1 MELLDLDGVIEKGVF
16 EIPSYQRGYA
26 WQMRQL
32 KDFWNDLEHVSKLG
46 NQFHYMHSLTL
57 RELENEFENS
67 AFEIIDGQQRLA
79 TSLILLG
86 LLAKTTQNKDP
97 KYSLINLE
105 PILSYKYYGLSEA
118 FRAITEEEKDLEAFK
133 TSFYAKNLIEA
144 YAFFKE
150 KISDT
155 PIETLEKM
163 FDALIKK
170 MLFSVVGLN
179 DSRIDPFSSF
189 ETINNR
195 GKDLS
200 TLELLKNRLHF
211 VAHKICEG
219 KKLEKLQQE
228 INDTYTLIYHDLRQF
243 EDDHLEGFLK
253 HFVAYYY
260 GEKGDFKKRL
270 LEMEFN
276 AHKRYTDN
284 TNFND
289 EYEKID
295 ELLLYLSYSSK
306 VWYFLHTLDDEE
318 LRIEITPKMRG
329 LLDKMRRLNAL
340 NDNAFLPLLL
350 SLLTIQRAGKSAN
363 EQPYTTKELEGL
375 LEHLERFGFLIYV
388 VAGKNT
394 AKNEWIEL
402 AFKAIQAYRF
412 WGDKITIENLPT
424 LEENFFNRQGNS
436 ALELLEESIH
446 SLKNT
451 EKWYKWGKALN
462 YLLYEYELHHN
473 PETTLNFDGSIE
485 SIEHILPQN
494 PDQGY
499 SAKEKN
505 WAKNPNIVHALG
517 NLLLMAKNANS
528 SLSNKPFDEKRKEYL
543 KGSYSEKEV
552 AKNASFGVEQIK
564 ERSEK
569 LLDFLI
575 ARYRI
580 AELVDESTIK
590 AFKNALLKTLDDASL
605 KNKGSIFSASNH
617 NKEEQAMLKR

>member
-1 MELLDLDGVIEKGVF
+1 MELLSLDGVIEKGVF

-32 KDFWNDLEHVSKLG
+32 KDFWNGLEHVSKLG
-46 NQFHYMHSLTL
+46 NKFHYMHSLTL
-57 RELENEFENS
+57 RGLENELEYS

-118 FRAITEEEKDLEAFK
+118 FRAIIEEEKDLKAFK
-133 TSFYAKNLIEA
+133 TSFYAKNLIDA
-144 YAFFKE
+144 CAFFKE

-155 PIETLEKM
+155 PMETLEKM
-163 FDALIKK
+163 LDVLTKK
-170 MLFSVVGLN
+170 MLFSVVELN
-179 DSRIDPFSSF
+179 DNRIDPFSSF

-200 TLELLKNRLHF
+200 TLELFKNRLHF
-211 VAHKICEG
+211 VAHKICNG
-219 KKLEKLQQE
+219 QKLETLQKE
-228 INDTYTLIYHDLRQF
+228 INDTYTIIYDDLRSF
-243 EDDHLEGFLK
+243 EDDDLERFLK
-253 HFVAYYY
+253 HFVEYYY
-260 GEKGDFKKRL
+260 GENSNKFKERL
-270 LEMEFN
+270 LKMEFN
-276 AHKRYTDN
+276 AHKKYDDAN
-284 TNFND
+284 LDD
-289 EYEKID
+289 EYDKID
-295 ELLLYLSYSSK
+295 ELLFYLSYSSK
-306 VWYFLHTLDDEE
+306 VWNFLHTLDEKAITLIFNDNKKLE
-318 LRIEITPKMRG
+318 IEITPKTHT
-329 LLDKMRRLNAL
+329 LLEKMRRLNAL
-340 NDNAFLPLLL
+340 SDNAFLPLLL
-350 SLLTIQRAGKSAN
+350 SLLTIQLVGRSGD
-363 EQPYTTKELEGL
+363 ERHYTTKELEDL
-375 LEHLERFGFLIYV
+375 LEYLERFGFLIYG

-402 AFKAIQAYRF
+402 AFQAFRACRF
-412 WGDKITIENLPT
+412 WGDKITIEDLPK
-424 LEENFFNRQGNS
+424 LEKHFFKGEHS
-436 ALELLEESIH
+436 GLKLLENNINFNNA
-446 SLKNT
+446 K
-451 EKWYKWGKALN
+451 KWYEWKKALN
-462 YLLYEYELHHN
+462 YLLYEYELYHN

-505 WAKNPNIVHALG
+505 WAKNPYVVHALG
-517 NLLLMAKNANS
+517 NLLLISKNANS

-552 AKNASFGVEQIK
+552 AKNASFGIIEIQ

-575 ARYRI
+575 VRYRI
-580 AELVDESTIK
+580 AELVGENAIK
-590 AFKNALLKTLDDASL
+590 AFKNALLKEI
-605 KNKGSIFSASNH
+605 K
-617 NKEEQAMLKR
+617 

>member
-1 MELLDLDGVIEKGVF
+1 MELLNLDGVIEKGVF

-26 WQMRQL
+26 WHKEQL

-46 NQFHYMHSLTL
+46 DKFHYMHSLTL
-57 RELENEFENS
+57 RGLENELEDS

-105 PILSYKYYGLSEA
+105 PILSYKYYGLNEA
-118 FRAITEEEKDLEAFK
+118 FRAIMEEEKDLEAFK

-144 YAFFKE
+144 YEFFQE

-155 PIETLEKM
+155 PMETLEKM
-163 FDALIKK
+163 FDALTKK
-170 MLFSVVGLN
+170 MLFSAVELN
-179 DSRIDPFSSF
+179 DNRIDPFSSF

-211 VAHKICEG
+211 VAHKICDEED
-219 KKLEKLQQE
+219 LENLQQE
-228 INDTYTLIYHDLRQF
+228 INDTYTRIYHDLRQF
-243 EDDHLEGFLK
+243 EDAHLESFLK

-260 GEKGDFKKRL
+260 GENSKFKERL
-270 LEMEFN
+270 LNTAFDT
-276 AHKRYTDN
+276 HKKYDDLY
-284 TNFND
+284 D
-289 EYEKID
+289 EYEKIND
-295 ELLLYLSYSSK
+295 LLLYLSYSSK

-340 NDNAFLPLLL
+340 SYNAFLPLLL
-350 SLLTIQRAGKSAN
+350 SLFTIQLAVRSGD
-363 EQPYTTKELEGL
+363 ERYYTTKELEGL
-375 LEHLERFGFLIYV
+375 LEYLERFGFLVYG
-388 VAGKNT
+388 VAGKDT
-394 AKNEWIEL
+394 AKKEWIRL
-402 AFKAIQAYRF
+402 AFKAIQACRF
-412 WGDKITIENLPT
+412 WGDKITIEDLPP
-424 LEENFFNRQGNS
+424 LEKHFFKGEHS
-436 ALELLEESIH
+436 GLKLLENNINFNNA
-446 SLKNT
+446 K
-451 EKWYKWGKALN
+451 KWYEWNKALN
-462 YLLYEYELHHN
+462 YLLYEYDLYHN
-473 PETTLNFDGSIE
+473 PETTLNFDSSLE
-485 SIEHILPQN
+485 SIEHILPQK

-499 SAKEKN
+499 SAKEKS
-505 WAKNPNIVHALG
+505 WAKNPHIVHALG
-517 NLLLMAKNANS
+517 NLLLISKNANS
-528 SLSNKPFDEKRKEYL
+528 SLSNKPFDEKRKAYL

-552 AKNASFGVEQIK
+552 AKNASFGIIEIQ

-580 AELVDESTIK
+580 AELVGENEIK
-590 AFKNALLKTLDDASL
+590 DFKNAFLKD
-605 KNKGSIFSASNH
+605 I
-617 NKEEQAMLKR
+617 E

>member
-1 MELLDLDGVIEKGVF
+1 MELLNLDGVVEKGVF

-26 WQMRQL
+26 WQDRQL

-46 NQFHYMHSLTL
+46 DKFHYMHSLTL
-57 RELENEFENS
+57 RESENEFES
-67 AFEIIDGQQRLA
+67 STFEIIDGQQRLA

-86 LLAKTTQNKDP
+86 LLAKITQNKDP

-118 FRAITEEEKDLEAFK
+118 FRAITEEEKDLERFQ
-133 TSFYAKNLIEA
+133 TSFYAKNLIDA

-155 PIETLEKM
+155 PMETLEKM
-163 FDALIKK
+163 FDALTKK

-179 DSRIDPFSSF
+179 DNRIDPFSSF

-200 TLELLKNRLHF
+200 TLELFKNRLHF
-211 VAHKICEG
+211 VAHKICNG
-219 KKLEKLQQE
+219 QKLETLQKE
-228 INDTYTLIYHDLRQF
+228 INDTYTIIYYDLRSF
-243 EDDHLEGFLK
+243 EDDNLERFLK
-253 HFVAYYY
+253 HFVEYYY

-276 AHKRYTDN
+276 AHKRYTHN
-284 TNFND
+284 TPFSD
-289 EYEKID
+289 EYDKID
-295 ELLLYLSYSSK
+295 ELLFYLSYSSK
-306 VWYFLHTLDDEE
+306 VWNFLHTLDEKSIVLIFDDNRKLE
-318 LRIEITPKMRG
+318 IEITPKMRG

-340 NDNAFLPLLL
+340 SDNAFLPLLL
-350 SLLTIQRAGKSAN
+350 SLFTIQLVGKHAN
-363 EQPYTTKELEGL
+363 KQPYTTKELEGL
-375 LEHLERFGFLIYV
+375 LEYLERFGFLIYE

-402 AFKAIQAYRF
+402 AFMAFKAYRE
-412 WGDKITIENLPT
+412 GEGNITIEDLPP
-424 LEENFFNRQGNS
+424 LEKHFFNKQNNS
-436 ALELLEESIH
+436 ALELLEEYIH
-446 SLKNT
+446 SKKNT
-451 EKWYKWGKALN
+451 EKWYQWGKALN
-462 YLLYEYELHHN
+462 YLLYEYELCHN

-485 SIEHILPQN
+485 SIEHILPQK

-499 SAKEKN
+499 SAKEKS
-505 WAKNPNIVHALG
+505 WAKNPHVVHALG
-517 NLLLMAKNANS
+517 NLLLIAKNANS
-528 SLSNKPFDEKRKEYL
+528 SLSNKPFDEKRKAYL

-552 AKNASFGVEQIK
+552 AKNASFGVVEIQ

-580 AELVDESTIK
+580 AELVGESAIK
-590 AFKNALLKTLDDASL
+590 AFKNALLKEI
-605 KNKGSIFSASNH
+605 K
-617 NKEEQAMLKR
+617 

>member
-1 MELLDLDGVIEKGVF
+1 MELLNLDGVIEKGVF

-26 WQMRQL
+26 WHKEQL

-46 NQFHYMHSLTL
+46 DKFHYMHSLTL
-57 RELENEFENS
+57 RGLENELEDS
-67 AFEIIDGQQRLA
+67 SFEIIDGQQRLA

-86 LLAKTTQNKDP
+86 LLAKITKHKDP
-97 KYSLINLE
+97 KYSSMNLE
-105 PILSYKYYGLSEA
+105 PVLSYKYYGLSEA
-118 FRAITEEEKDLEAFK
+118 FRAIMEEEKDLERFQ
-133 TSFYAKNLIEA
+133 TSFYAKNLIDA
-144 YAFFKE
+144 HAFFKE

-155 PIETLEKM
+155 PMETLEKM

-170 MLFSVVGLN
+170 MLFSVVELN
-179 DSRIDPFSSF
+179 DNRIDPFSSF

-200 TLELLKNRLHF
+200 TLELFKNRLHF
-211 VAHKICEG
+211 VAHKICDG

-228 INDTYTLIYHDLRQF
+228 INNTYTLIYHDLRQF
-243 EDDHLEGFLK
+243 EDAHLESFLK
-253 HFVAYYY
+253 HFVEYYY
-260 GEKGDFKKRL
+260 GEKSKFKERL

-276 AHKRYTDN
+276 AHQRYTDN

-295 ELLLYLSYSSK
+295 DLLFYLSYSSK
-306 VWYFLHTLDDEE
+306 VWNFLHTLDEKSIALIVDDNKKLEM
-318 LRIEITPKMRG
+318 EITPKMHN
-329 LLDKMRRLNAL
+329 LLEKMRRLNAL
-340 NDNAFLPLLL
+340 SNNAFLPLLL

-363 EQPYTTKELEGL
+363 EQPYTTKELESL
-375 LEHLERFGFLIYV
+375 LEYLERFGFLIYG

-402 AFKAIQAYRF
+402 AFEAFRAYRY
-412 WGDKITIENLPT
+412 GEENIAIEKLPT
-424 LEENFFNRQGNS
+424 LEKSFFNRQGNS
-436 ALELLEESIH
+436 GLELLEESIH
-446 SLKNT
+446 SKKNT
-451 EKWYKWGKALN
+451 ERWYQWGKALN

-485 SIEHILPQN
+485 SIEHILPQK

-499 SAKEKN
+499 NAKEKS
-505 WAKNPNIVHALG
+505 WAKNPHIVHALG
-517 NLLLMAKNANS
+517 NLLLIPKNANS
-528 SLSNKPFDEKRKEYL
+528 SLSNKPFDEKRKAYL

-552 AKNASFGVEQIK
+552 AKNASFGVAQIK

-575 ARYRI
+575 AHYRI
-580 AELVDESTIK
+580 AELVGESAIK
-590 AFKNALLKTLDDASL
+590 AFKNALLKE
-605 KNKGSIFSASNH
+605 I
-617 NKEEQAMLKR
+617 R

>member
-26 WQMRQL
+26 WQERQL

-57 RELENEFENS
+57 RESENEFES
-67 AFEIIDGQQRLA
+67 STFEIIDGQQRLA

-86 LLAKTTQNKDP
+86 LLAKITQNKDP

-118 FRAITEEEKDLEAFK
+118 FRAITEEEDLEKFK
-133 TSFYAKNLIEA
+133 TSFYAKNLIDA

-155 PIETLEKM
+155 PIEALERM

-179 DSRIDPFSSF
+179 DNRIDPFSSF

-200 TLELLKNRLHF
+200 TLELFKNRLHF

-243 EDDHLEGFLK
+243 EDAHLESFLK

-284 TNFND
+284 TNFD
-289 EYEKID
+289 EEYEKID
-295 ELLLYLSYSSK
+295 DLLFYLSYSSK
-306 VWYFLHTLDDEE
+306 VWNFLHTLDEKSIALIVDDNKKLEM
-318 LRIEITPKMRG
+318 EITPKMRN
-329 LLDKMRRLNAL
+329 LLEKMRRLNAL

-350 SLLTIQRAGKSAN
+350 SLLTIQLVGRSAN

-375 LEHLERFGFLIYV
+375 LEYLERFGFLIYG
-388 VAGKNT
+388 VAGRRNT

-402 AFKAIQAYRF
+402 AFEAFQAYKE
-412 WGDKITIENLPT
+412 GKGNITIENLPT
-424 LEENFFNRQGNS
+424 LEKSFFNRQGNS
-436 ALELLEESIH
+436 ALELLEENIYSK
-446 SLKNT
+446 KNT
-451 EKWYKWGKALN
+451 EKWYQWGKALN

-485 SIEHILPQN
+485 SIEHILPQK

-499 SAKEKN
+499 SAKEKS
-505 WAKNPNIVHALG
+505 WAKNPHIVHALG
-517 NLLLMAKNANS
+517 NLLLIPKNANS

-552 AKNASFGVEQIK
+552 AKNASFGVTQIK

-575 ARYRI
+575 ARYNI
-580 AELVDESTIK
+580 AELVGENAIK
-590 AFKNALLKTLDDASL
+590 AFKNALLKEI
-605 KNKGSIFSASNH
+605 K
-617 NKEEQAMLKR
+617 

>member
-1 MELLDLDGVIEKGVF
+1 MELLNLDGVVEKGVF

-26 WQMRQL
+26 WQIRQL

-46 NQFHYMHSLTL
+46 DKFHYMHSLTL
-57 RELENEFENS
+57 RELENEFEDS

-118 FRAITEEEKDLEAFK
+118 FRAIMGEEKDLEAFK

-144 YAFFKE
+144 YAFFQE

-155 PIETLEKM
+155 PMETLEKM

-170 MLFSVVGLN
+170 MLFSVVELN
-179 DSRIDPFSSF
+179 DNRIDPFSSF

-211 VAHKICEG
+211 VAHKICDEED
-219 KKLEKLQQE
+219 LENLQQE
-228 INDTYTLIYHDLRQF
+228 INDTYTRIYYDLRRF
-243 EDDHLEGFLK
+243 EDDHLESFLK

-260 GEKGDFKKRL
+260 GENSKFKERL
-270 LEMEFN
+270 LNTAFD
-276 AHKRYTDN
+276 AHKKYDDLY
-284 TNFND
+284 D
-289 EYEKID
+289 EYEKIND
-295 ELLLYLSYSSK
+295 LLLHLSYSSK

-340 NDNAFLPLLL
+340 SENAFLPLLL
-350 SLLTIQRAGKSAN
+350 SLLTIQLVGRSAN
-363 EQPYTTKELEGL
+363 EQVYTTQELEGL
-375 LEHLERFGFLIYV
+375 LEYLERFGFLIYG

-394 AKNEWIEL
+394 AKNEWIRL
-402 AFKAIQAYRF
+402 AFKAIQACRF
-412 WGDKITIENLPT
+412 WEDEITIEDLPV
-424 LEENFFNRQGNS
+424 LEKDFFKGEHS
-436 ALELLEESIH
+436 GLKLLENNINFNNA
-446 SLKNT
+446 K
-451 EKWYKWGKALN
+451 KWYEWGKVLN
-462 YLLYEYELHHN
+462 YLLYEYELYHN
-473 PETTLNFDGSIE
+473 PETTLNFDSSIE
-485 SIEHILPQN
+485 SIEHILPQK

-505 WAKNPNIVHALG
+505 WAKNPHIVHALG
-517 NLLLMAKNANS
+517 NLLLIAKNANS

-552 AKNASFGVEQIK
+552 AKNASFGVAQIK

-580 AELVDESTIK
+580 AELVGESAIK
-590 AFKNALLKTLDDASL
+590 AFKNALLKD
-605 KNKGSIFSASNH
+605 I
-617 NKEEQAMLKR
+617 E

>member
-1 MELLDLDGVIEKGVF
+1 MELLNLDGVIEKGVF

-26 WQMRQL
+26 WQIRQL

-46 NQFHYMHSLTL
+46 DKFHYMHSLTL
-57 RELENEFENS
+57 RESENEFESS

-86 LLAKTTQNKDP
+86 LLAKTTKHKDP
-97 KYSLINLE
+97 KYDSMNLE
-105 PILSYKYYGLSEA
+105 SVLSYKYYGLSEA
-118 FRAITEEEKDLEAFK
+118 FGAIMGEEKNLEKFK

-155 PIETLEKM
+155 PVETLEKM
-163 FDALIKK
+163 FDALTKK
-170 MLFSVVGLN
+170 MLFSVAELN
-179 DSRIDPFSSF
+179 DNRIDPFSSF

-200 TLELLKNRLHF
+200 TLELFKNRLHF
-211 VAHKICEG
+211 VAHKTCNG
-219 KKLEKLQQE
+219 QKLETLQQE
-228 INDTYTLIYHDLRQF
+228 INKTYTIVYYDLRSF
-243 EDDHLEGFLK
+243 EDDDLERFLK

-260 GEKGDFKKRL
+260 GENSNKFKERL

-276 AHKRYTDN
+276 AHRKYDDAN
-284 TNFND
+284 LDD

-295 ELLLYLSYSSK
+295 ELLFYLSYSSK
-306 VWYFLHTLDDEE
+306 VWNFLHTLDEKAITLKE
-318 LRIEITPKMRG
+318 FKIEITPKMRT

-340 NDNAFLPLLL
+340 SDNAFLPLLL
-350 SLLTIQRAGKSAN
+350 SLFTIQLVGKSTN
-363 EQPYTTKELEGL
+363 EQPYTTQELEGL
-375 LEHLERFGFLIYV
+375 LEYLERFGFLIYG

-394 AKNEWIEL
+394 AKNEWIESAFE
-402 AFKAIQAYRF
+402 AFKAYRY
-412 WGDKITIENLPT
+412 GEENIVIEDLPT
-424 LEENFFNRQGNS
+424 LEKSFFKEKHSG
-436 ALELLEESIH
+436 LELLEENIH
-446 SLKNT
+446 SKKNT
-451 EKWYKWGKALN
+451 EKWYEWGKALN

-473 PETTLNFDGSIE
+473 PETTLNFDSSIE

-517 NLLLMAKNANS
+517 NLLLISKNANS
-528 SLSNKPFDEKRKEYL
+528 SLSNKPFEEKRKQYL

-552 AKNASFGVEQIK
+552 AKNASFGVAQIK

-575 ARYRI
+575 AHYRI
-580 AELVDESTIK
+580 AELVGESVLK
-590 AFKNALLKTLDDASL
+590 AFKNALLKD
-605 KNKGSIFSASNH
+605 I
-617 NKEEQAMLKR
+617 E

>member
-1 MELLDLDGVIEKGVF
+1 MELLNLDGVIEKGVF

-26 WQMRQL
+26 WQEEQL

-46 NQFHYMHSLTL
+46 DKFHYMHSLTL
-57 RELENEFENS
+57 RELENEFEDS

-86 LLAKTTQNKDP
+86 LLAKITQNKDP
-97 KYSLINLE
+97 KYSFINLE
-105 PILSYKYYGLSEA
+105 PILSYKYYGLNEA
-118 FRAITEEEKDLEAFK
+118 FRAIMEEEKDLERFQ

-144 YAFFKE
+144 YEFFQE

-155 PIETLEKM
+155 PMETLEKM

-170 MLFSVVGLN
+170 MLFSVVELN
-179 DSRIDPFSSF
+179 DNRIDPFSSF

-211 VAHKICEG
+211 VAHKICDEED
-219 KKLEKLQQE
+219 LENLQQE
-228 INDTYTLIYHDLRQF
+228 INDTYTRIYHDLRRF
-243 EDDHLEGFLK
+243 EDAHLESFLK
-253 HFVAYYY
+253 YFVAYYY
-260 GEKGDFKKRL
+260 GEKGDFKGRL
-270 LEMEFN
+270 LNTEFD
-276 AHKRYTDN
+276 AHKKYDDLY
-284 TNFND
+284 D

-340 NDNAFLPLLL
+340 STNAFLPLLL
-350 SLLTIQRAGKSAN
+350 SLLTIQLAVRSGS
-363 EQPYTTKELEGL
+363 ERHYTTKELEGL
-375 LEHLERFGFLIYV
+375 LEYLERFGFLIYG

-402 AFKAIQAYRF
+402 AFEAFRAFRYGEENTAIE
-412 WGDKITIENLPT
+412 KLPT
-424 LEENFFNRQGNS
+424 LEKNFFNRHKNS
-436 ALELLEESIH
+436 ALELLEETIH
-446 SLKNT
+446 SKKNT
-451 EKWYKWGKALN
+451 EKWYQWGKALN
-462 YLLYEYELHHN
+462 YLLYEYELYHN
-473 PETTLNFDGSIE
+473 PETTLNFDSSIE

-499 SAKEKN
+499 SAKEKS
-505 WAKNPNIVHALG
+505 WAKNPHIVHALG
-517 NLLLMAKNANS
+517 NLLLIPKNANS
-528 SLSNKPFDEKRKEYL
+528 SLSNKLFDEKRKQYL

-552 AKNASFGVEQIK
+552 AKNASFGVAQIK

-575 ARYRI
+575 AHYRI
-580 AELVDESTIK
+580 AELVNESAIK
-590 AFKNALLKTLDDASL
+590 AFKNASL
-605 KNKGSIFSASNH
+605 KDIK
-617 NKEEQAMLKR
+617 

>member
-1 MELLDLDGVIEKGVF
+1 MELLTLDGVIEKGVF

-26 WQMRQL
+26 WQIRQL

-46 NQFHYMHSLTL
+46 DKFHYMHSLTL
-57 RELENEFENS
+57 RELENEFESN

-86 LLAKTTQNKDP
+86 LLAKITQNKDP

-105 PILSYKYYGLSEA
+105 PVLSYKYYGLSEA
-118 FRAITEEEKDLEAFK
+118 FRAIMEEEKDLERFQ
-133 TSFYAKNLIEA
+133 TSFYAKNLIDA
-144 YAFFKE
+144 HAFFKE

-155 PIETLEKM
+155 PMETLEKM

-170 MLFSVVGLN
+170 MLFSVVELN
-179 DSRIDPFSSF
+179 DNRIDPFSSF

-211 VAHKICEG
+211 VAHKICDEG
-219 KKLEKLQQE
+219 DLENIQNE
-228 INDTYTLIYHDLRQF
+228 INDTYTRIYHDLRF
-243 EDDHLEGFLK
+243 FKDDHLESFLK

-260 GEKGDFKKRL
+260 GENSKFKERL
-270 LEMEFN
+270 LDTAFD
-276 AHKRYTDN
+276 AHKKYDDLY
-284 TNFND
+284 D
-289 EYEKID
+289 EYEKIND
-295 ELLLYLSYSSK
+295 LLFYLSYSSK
-306 VWYFLHTLDDEE
+306 VWHFLHTLDEKSIALIFDDNRKLE
-318 LRIEITPKMRG
+318 IEITPKMHT

-340 NDNAFLPLLL
+340 SDNAFLPLLL
-350 SLLTIQRAGKSAN
+350 SLFTIQRAGKSAN
-363 EQPYTTKELEGL
+363 EQPYTTQELEGL
-375 LEHLERFGFLIYV
+375 LEYLERFGFLIYG
-388 VAGKNT
+388 VADRKNT

-402 AFKAIQAYRF
+402 AFKAFRAYRY
-412 WGDKITIENLPT
+412 GDENIAIENLPT
-424 LEENFFNRQGNS
+424 LEKSFFNRQGNS

-446 SLKNT
+446 SKKNT

-462 YLLYEYELHHN
+462 YLLYEYELYRN

-485 SIEHILPQN
+485 SIEHILPQK

-499 SAKEKN
+499 SAKEKD
-505 WAKNPNIVHALG
+505 WAKNPHVVHALG
-517 NLLLMAKNANS
+517 NLLLIPKNANS

-552 AKNASFGVEQIK
+552 AKNASFGVAQIK

-580 AELVDESTIK
+580 AELVGESAIK
-590 AFKNALLKTLDDASL
+590 AFKNALLKEI
-605 KNKGSIFSASNH
+605 K
-617 NKEEQAMLKR
+617 

>member
-1 MELLDLDGVIEKGVF
+1 
-16 EIPSYQRGYA
+16 
-26 WQMRQL
+26 
-32 KDFWNDLEHVSKLG
+32 
-46 NQFHYMHSLTL
+46 
-57 RELENEFENS
+57 
-67 AFEIIDGQQRLA
+67 
-79 TSLILLG
+79 
-86 LLAKTTQNKDP
+86 
-97 KYSLINLE
+97 
-105 PILSYKYYGLSEA
+105 
-118 FRAITEEEKDLEAFK
+118 
-133 TSFYAKNLIEA
+133 
-144 YAFFKE
+144 
-150 KISDT
+150 
-155 PIETLEKM
+155 M

-170 MLFSVVGLN
+170 MLFSVVELN
-179 DSRIDPFSSF
+179 DNRIDPFSSF

-200 TLELLKNRLHF
+200 TLELFKNRLHF
-211 VAHKICEG
+211 VAHKICDG
-219 KKLEKLQQE
+219 KKLEKLQNE
-228 INDTYTLIYHDLRQF
+228 INDTYTRIYYDLRHF
-243 EDDHLEGFLK
+243 KDDHLEGFLK

-284 TNFND
+284 TNFDD
-289 EYEKID
+289 EYERID
-295 ELLLYLSYSSK
+295 DLLFYLSYSSK
-306 VWYFLHTLDDEE
+306 VWHFLHMLDDEE

-329 LLDKMRRLNAL
+329 LLEKMRRLNAL
-340 NDNAFLPLLL
+340 SENAFLPLLL

-363 EQPYTTKELEGL
+363 EQPYTTKELERL
-375 LEHLERFGFLIYV
+375 LEYLERFGFLIYG

-394 AKNEWIEL
+394 TKNEWIEL
-402 AFKAIQAYRF
+402 AFEAFRAFRNGEENIV
-412 WGDKITIENLPT
+412 IEKLPT
-424 LEENFFNRQGNS
+424 LEKSFFNRQGNS

-451 EKWYKWGKALN
+451 EKWYQWGKALN

-473 PETTLNFDGSIE
+473 PETTLNFDSSLE

-499 SAKEKN
+499 STKEKN

-517 NLLLMAKNANS
+517 NLLLIPKNANS

-552 AKNASFGVEQIK
+552 AKNASFGVAQIK

-575 ARYRI
+575 AHYRI
-580 AELVDESTIK
+580 AELVGESAIK
-590 AFKNALLKTLDDASL
+590 AFKNASL
-605 KNKGSIFSASNH
+605 KDI
-617 NKEEQAMLKR
+617 R

>member
-1 MELLDLDGVIEKGVF
+1 MELLTLDGVIEKGVF

-26 WQMRQL
+26 WQKEQL
-32 KDFWNDLEHVSKLG
+32 EDFWNDLEHVSKLG
-46 NQFHYMHSLTL
+46 DKFHYMHSLTL
-57 RELENEFENS
+57 RELENEFESS

-86 LLAKTTQNKDP
+86 LLAKITQNKDP

-105 PILSYKYYGLSEA
+105 PILSYKYYGLNEA
-118 FRAITEEEKDLEAFK
+118 FRAIMEEEKDLERFK
-133 TSFYAKNLIEA
+133 TSFYAKNLIDA
-144 YAFFKE
+144 HAFFKE

-155 PIETLEKM
+155 PVGTLEKM

-179 DSRIDPFSSF
+179 DNRIDPFSSF

-211 VAHKICEG
+211 VAHKICDEED
-219 KKLEKLQQE
+219 LENLQNE
-228 INDTYTLIYHDLRQF
+228 INDTYTRIYYDLRYF
-243 EDDHLEGFLK
+243 KDDHLEGFLK
-253 HFVAYYY
+253 HFVEYYY

-276 AHKRYTDN
+276 AHNRYTYN
-284 TNFND
+284 TPFSD
-289 EYEKID
+289 EYDKID
-295 ELLLYLSYSSK
+295 ELLFYLSYSSK
-306 VWYFLHTLDDEE
+306 VWHFLHTLDEKSIALIFDDNRKLEM
-318 LRIEITPKMRG
+318 EITPKMCG

-340 NDNAFLPLLL
+340 SYNAFLPLLL
-350 SLLTIQRAGKSAN
+350 SLFTIQLAVRSGS
-363 EQPYTTKELEGL
+363 ERHYTTQELEGL
-375 LEHLERFGFLIYV
+375 LEYLERFGFLIYG

-402 AFKAIQAYRF
+402 AFQAFRAYRY
-412 WGDKITIENLPT
+412 GEENIVIEKLPT
-424 LEENFFNRQGNS
+424 LEKSFFNRQGNS
-436 ALELLEESIH
+436 GLELLEESIH
-446 SLKNT
+446 SKKNT
-451 EKWYKWGKALN
+451 EKWYQWGKALN

-473 PETTLNFDGSIE
+473 PETTLNFDSSIE
-485 SIEHILPQN
+485 SIEHILPQK

-499 SAKEKN
+499 SAKEKS
-505 WAKNPNIVHALG
+505 WAKNPHIVHALG
-517 NLLLMAKNANS
+517 NLLLIPKNANS
-528 SLSNKPFDEKRKEYL
+528 SLSNKPFEEKRKQYL

-552 AKNASFGVEQIK
+552 TKNASFGVAQIK

-575 ARYRI
+575 VHYRI
-580 AELVDESTIK
+580 AELVGESEIK
-590 AFKNALLKTLDDASL
+590 AFKNALLKD
-605 KNKGSIFSASNH
+605 I
-617 NKEEQAMLKR
+617 E

>member
-26 WQMRQL
+26 WHKEQL

-46 NQFHYMHSLTL
+46 DKFHYMHSLTL
-57 RELENEFENS
+57 RESENELENS

-118 FRAITEEEKDLEAFK
+118 FRAIMEEEKDLEAFK
-133 TSFYAKNLIEA
+133 TSFYAKNLIDA
-144 YAFFKE
+144 YEFFKE

-155 PIETLEKM
+155 PMETLEKM

-179 DSRIDPFSSF
+179 DNRIDPFSSF

-211 VAHKICEG
+211 VAHKICDEED
-219 KKLEKLQQE
+219 LENLQNE
-228 INDTYTLIYHDLRQF
+228 INDTYTRIYYDLRHF
-243 EDDHLEGFLK
+243 KDDHLEGFLK
-253 HFVAYYY
+253 YFVAYYY

-270 LEMEFN
+270 LEMEFD
-276 AHKRYTDN
+276 AHKKYHSSY
-284 TNFND
+284 D
-289 EYEKID
+289 EYEKIND
-295 ELLLYLSYSSK
+295 LLLYLSYSSK

-329 LLDKMRRLNAL
+329 LLEKMRRLNAL
-340 NDNAFLPLLL
+340 SDNAFLPLLL
-350 SLLTIQRAGKSAN
+350 SLLTIQRAGRSAN

-375 LEHLERFGFLIYV
+375 LEYLERFGFLIYG

-402 AFKAIQAYRF
+402 AFEAFRAFRYGEENIV
-412 WGDKITIENLPT
+412 IEDLPT
-424 LEENFFNRQGNS
+424 LEKSFFNKTKNS
-436 ALELLEESIH
+436 ALELLEETIH
-446 SLKNT
+446 SKKNT
-451 EKWYKWGKALN
+451 EKWYRWGKALN
-462 YLLYEYELHHN
+462 YLLYEYELCHN
-473 PETTLNFDGSIE
+473 PETTLNFDSRIE
-485 SIEHILPQN
+485 SIEHILPKK

-505 WAKNPNIVHALG
+505 WAKNPHIVHALG
-517 NLLLMAKNANS
+517 NLLLIPKNANS
-528 SLSNKPFDEKRKEYL
+528 SLSNKPFDEKRKEYI

-552 AKNASFGVEQIK
+552 AKNASFGVAQIK

-575 ARYRI
+575 VHYRI
-580 AELVDESTIK
+580 SELVGESAIK
-590 AFKNALLKTLDDASL
+590 AFKNALLKDI
-605 KNKGSIFSASNH
+605 K
-617 NKEEQAMLKR
+617 

>member
-1 MELLDLDGVIEKGVF
+1 MELLNLDGVIEKGVF

-26 WQMRQL
+26 WQDRQL

-46 NQFHYMHSLTL
+46 DKFHYMHSLTL

-105 PILSYKYYGLSEA
+105 PVLSYKYYGLSEA
-118 FRAITEEEKDLEAFK
+118 FRAITEEENDLEAFK

-150 KISDT
+150 KISGT

-179 DSRIDPFSSF
+179 DNRIDPFSSF

-284 TNFND
+284 TNFNE

-295 ELLLYLSYSSK
+295 ELLFYLSYSSK
-306 VWYFLHTLDDEE
+306 VWNFLHTLDEKSITLIVDDNKKLE
-318 LRIEITPKMRG
+318 IEITPKMRG
-329 LLDKMRRLNAL
+329 FLEKMRRLNAL
-340 NDNAFLPLLL
+340 SENAFLPLLL

-375 LEHLERFGFLIYV
+375 LEHLERFGFLVYG

-402 AFKAIQAYRF
+402 AFEAFRAYRY
-412 WGDKITIENLPT
+412 GEENIAIEKLPT
-424 LEENFFNRQGNS
+424 LEKSFFNRQGNS
-436 ALELLEESIH
+436 GLELLEESIH
-446 SLKNT
+446 SKKNT
-451 EKWYKWGKALN
+451 EKWYQWGKALN

-575 ARYRI
+575 AHYRI
-580 AELVDESTIK
+580 AELVGESAIK
-590 AFKNALLKTLDDASL
+590 AFKNASL
-605 KNKGSIFSASNH
+605 KDIK
-617 NKEEQAMLKR
+617 

>member
-1 MELLDLDGVIEKGVF
+1 MELLNLDGVIEKGVF

-26 WQMRQL
+26 WQERQL

-46 NQFHYMHSLTL
+46 DKFHYMHSLTL
-57 RELENEFENS
+57 RELENEFESS

-118 FRAITEEEKDLEAFK
+118 FRAIMEEEKDLERFQ
-133 TSFYAKNLIEA
+133 TSFYAKNLIDA
-144 YAFFKE
+144 YEFFKE

-155 PIETLEKM
+155 PVGTLEKM

-170 MLFSVVGLN
+170 MLFSVVELN
-179 DSRIDPFSSF
+179 DNRIDPFSSF

-211 VAHKICEG
+211 VAHKICNG
-219 KKLEKLQQE
+219 QKLETLQNE
-228 INDTYTLIYHDLRQF
+228 INDTYTIIYYDLRSF
-243 EDDHLEGFLK
+243 EDDNLEMFLK
-253 HFVAYYY
+253 HFVEYYY

-284 TNFND
+284 TPFSD
-289 EYEKID
+289 EYDKID
-295 ELLLYLSYSSK
+295 ELLFYLSYSSK
-306 VWYFLHTLDDEE
+306 VWYFLHKLDEKAITLKEFK
-318 LRIEITPKMRG
+318 IEITPKMRT
-329 LLDKMRRLNAL
+329 LLDKMQRLNAL
-340 NDNAFLPLLL
+340 SDNAFLPLLL
-350 SLLTIQRAGKSAN
+350 SLFTIQLVGKSAN
-363 EQPYTTKELEGL
+363 EQPYTTQELEGL
-375 LEHLERFGFLIYV
+375 LEYLERFGFLIYG
-388 VAGKNT
+388 VAGRDT
-394 AKNEWIEL
+394 AKNEWIES
-402 AFKAIQAYRF
+402 AFEAFQAYKE
-412 WGDKITIENLPT
+412 GKGNIAIEYLPT
-424 LEENFFNRQGNS
+424 LEKNFFNKHNNS
-436 ALELLEESIH
+436 GLEFLEESVH
-446 SLKNT
+446 SKKKPR
-451 EKWYKWGKALN
+451 KWYEWGKALN
-462 YLLYEYELHHN
+462 YLLYEYELCHN

-485 SIEHILPQN
+485 SIEHILPQK

-499 SAKEKN
+499 SAKEKS
-505 WAKNPNIVHALG
+505 WAKNPHIVHALG
-517 NLLLMAKNANS
+517 NLLLIPKNANS
-528 SLSNKPFDEKRKEYL
+528 SLSNKPFEEKRKEYL

-552 AKNASFGVEQIK
+552 AKNASFGVVQIK

-575 ARYRI
+575 VHYRI
-580 AELVDESTIK
+580 AELVGESAIK
-590 AFKNALLKTLDDASL
+590 AFKNALLKEI
-605 KNKGSIFSASNH
+605 K
-617 NKEEQAMLKR
+617 

>member
-1 MELLDLDGVIEKGVF
+1 MELLNLDGVIEKGVF

-26 WQMRQL
+26 WQIRQL

-46 NQFHYMHSLTL
+46 DKFHYMHSLTL
-57 RELENEFENS
+57 RELENEFESS

-118 FRAITEEEKDLEAFK
+118 FRAITEEEDLEKFK
-133 TSFYAKNLIEA
+133 TSFYAKNLIDA

-155 PIETLEKM
+155 PVGTLERM

-179 DSRIDPFSSF
+179 DNRIDPFSSF

-243 EDDHLEGFLK
+243 EDAHLESFLK

-284 TNFND
+284 TNFD
-289 EYEKID
+289 EEYEKIND
-295 ELLLYLSYSSK
+295 LLLHLSYSSK

-318 LRIEITPKMRG
+318 LRIEITPKMRN
-329 LLDKMRRLNAL
+329 LLEKMRCLNAL
-340 NDNAFLPLLL
+340 SDNAFLPLLL
-350 SLLTIQRAGKSAN
+350 SLLTIQLVGRSAN

-375 LEHLERFGFLIYV
+375 LEYLERFGFLVYG
-388 VAGKNT
+388 VASKNT
-394 AKNEWIEL
+394 AKNEWIES
-402 AFKAIQAYRF
+402 AFEAFRAFRYGEENIV
-412 WGDKITIENLPT
+412 IEDLPT
-424 LEENFFNRQGNS
+424 LEKNFFKGKYS
-436 ALELLEESIH
+436 GLELLEESIH
-446 SLKNT
+446 SKKNT
-451 EKWYKWGKALN
+451 EKWYQWGKALN

-473 PETTLNFDGSIE
+473 PETTLNFDSSIE
-485 SIEHILPQN
+485 SIEHILPQK

-499 SAKEKN
+499 SAKEKS

-517 NLLLMAKNANS
+517 NLLLIPKNANS
-528 SLSNKPFDEKRKEYL
+528 SLSNKPFEEKRKEYL

-552 AKNASFGVEQIK
+552 AKNASFGVVQIK

-575 ARYRI
+575 AHYRI
-580 AELVDESTIK
+580 AELVGENAIK
-590 AFKNALLKTLDDASL
+590 AFKNALLKEI
-605 KNKGSIFSASNH
+605 K
-617 NKEEQAMLKR
+617 

>member
-1 MELLDLDGVIEKGVF
+1 MELLDLDGVMEKGVF

-67 AFEIIDGQQRLA
+67 AFEVIDGQQRLA
-79 TSLILLG
+79 TSLILLD

-105 PILSYKYYGLSEA
+105 PILSYKYYGLNET
-118 FRAITEEEKDLEAFK
+118 FRAITEEENDLEAFK
-133 TSFYAKNLIEA
+133 TSFYAKNLIDA
-144 YAFFKE
+144 YAFFQE

-179 DSRIDPFSSF
+179 DNRIDPFSSF

-211 VAHKICEG
+211 VVHKICEG

-284 TNFND
+284 INFNE

-295 ELLLYLSYSSK
+295 DLLFYLSYSSK
-306 VWYFLHTLDDEE
+306 VWNFLHTLDEKSITLIVDDNKKLE
-318 LRIEITPKMRG
+318 IEITPKMRG
-329 LLDKMRRLNAL
+329 LLEKMRRLNAL

-363 EQPYTTKELEGL
+363 EQPYTTKELEDL
-375 LEHLERFGFLIYV
+375 LEYLERFGFLIYG

-412 WGDKITIENLPT
+412 WGDKITIEDLPT
-424 LEENFFNRQGNS
+424 LEKNFFNRQGNS
-436 ALELLEESIH
+436 ALELLEESIL
-446 SLKNT
+446 SKKNA

-473 PETTLNFDGSIE
+473 PEMTLNFDGSIE

-499 SAKEKN
+499 SAKEKS
-505 WAKNPNIVHALG
+505 WAKNPNIVHTLG
-517 NLLLMAKNANS
+517 NLLLIPKNANS

-575 ARYRI
+575 AHYRI
-580 AELVDESTIK
+580 AGLVDENAIK
-590 AFKNALLKTLDDASL
+590 AFKNALLKDI
-605 KNKGSIFSASNH
+605 K
-617 NKEEQAMLKR
+617 

>member
-1 MELLDLDGVIEKGVF
+1 MKLLDLDGVIEKGVF

-26 WQMRQL
+26 WQERQL

-46 NQFHYMHSLTL
+46 DKFHYMHSLTL
-57 RELENEFENS
+57 RELENEFESS

-86 LLAKTTQNKDP
+86 LLAKTTQNKDK

-118 FRAITEEEKDLEAFK
+118 FRAITEEEKDLERFQ
-133 TSFYAKNLIEA
+133 TSFYAKNLIDA
-144 YAFFKE
+144 HAFFKE

-155 PIETLEKM
+155 PVGTLEKM

-170 MLFSVVGLN
+170 MLFSVVELKDN
-179 DSRIDPFSSF
+179 RIDPFSSF

-200 TLELLKNRLHF
+200 TLELFKNRLHF
-211 VAHKICEG
+211 VAHKICDG
-219 KKLEKLQQE
+219 KKLEKLQNE
-228 INDTYTLIYHDLRQF
+228 INDTYTRIYYDLRHF
-243 EDDHLEGFLK
+243 KDDHLEGFLK

-295 ELLLYLSYSSK
+295 DLLFYLSYSSK
-306 VWYFLHTLDDEE
+306 VWHFLHTLDEKSIALIFDDNRKLEM
-318 LRIEITPKMRG
+318 EITPKMHN
-329 LLDKMRRLNAL
+329 LLDKMRHLNAL
-340 NDNAFLPLLL
+340 SDNAFLPLLL
-350 SLLTIQRAGKSAN
+350 SLLTIQLVGRSAN
-363 EQPYTTKELEGL
+363 EQPYTTQELEGL
-375 LEHLERFGFLIYV
+375 LEYLERFGFLVYG

-402 AFKAIQAYRF
+402 AFKAFKAYRD
-412 WGDKITIENLPT
+412 GDENIAIEDLPT
-424 LEENFFNRQGNS
+424 LEKSFFNKTNNS

-446 SLKNT
+446 SKKNT
-451 EKWYKWGKALN
+451 EKWYQWGKALN

-473 PETTLNFDGSIE
+473 PETTLDFDSSIE
-485 SIEHILPQN
+485 SIEHILPQK

-499 SAKEKN
+499 SAKEKS
-505 WAKNPNIVHALG
+505 WAKNPHIVHALG
-517 NLLLMAKNANS
+517 NLLLIAKNTNS
-528 SLSNKPFDEKRKEYL
+528 SLSNKPFEEKRKEYL

-552 AKNASFGVEQIK
+552 AKNASFGVAQIK

-580 AELVDESTIK
+580 AELVGESAIK
-590 AFKNALLKTLDDASL
+590 AFKNALLKD
-605 KNKGSIFSASNH
+605 I
-617 NKEEQAMLKR
+617 E

>member
-26 WQMRQL
+26 WQKGQL
-32 KDFWNDLEHVSKLG
+32 EDFWNDLEHVSKLG
-46 NQFHYMHSLTL
+46 DKFHYMHSLTL
-57 RELENEFENS
+57 RESENEFESS

-133 TSFYAKNLIEA
+133 TSFYAKNLIDA

-155 PIETLEKM
+155 PIGTLEKM

-179 DSRIDPFSSF
+179 DNRIDPFSSF

-200 TLELLKNRLHF
+200 TLELFKNRLHF
-211 VAHKICEG
+211 VVHKICDG
-219 KKLEKLQQE
+219 KKLEKLQNE
-228 INDTYTLIYHDLRQF
+228 INDTYTRIYYDLRQF
-243 EDDHLEGFLK
+243 EDAHLEGFLK
-253 HFVAYYY
+253 HFVSYYY

-276 AHKRYTDN
+276 AHQRYTDN

-295 ELLLYLSYSSK
+295 DLLFYLSYSSK
-306 VWYFLHTLDDEE
+306 VWHFLHTLDEKSIALIFDDNRKLEM
-318 LRIEITPKMRG
+318 EITPKMRG

-340 NDNAFLPLLL
+340 SDNAFLPLLL
-350 SLLTIQRAGKSAN
+350 SLLTIQLVGRSVNK
-363 EQPYTTKELEGL
+363 QPYTTKELEGL
-375 LEHLERFGFLIYV
+375 LEYLERFGFLIYG

-394 AKNEWIEL
+394 PKNEWIEL
-402 AFKAIQAYRF
+402 AFEAFRAFRYGEENIAIE
-412 WGDKITIENLPT
+412 KLPT
-424 LEENFFNRQGNS
+424 LEKSFFNRQGNS
-436 ALELLEESIH
+436 GLELLEESIH
-446 SLKNT
+446 SKKNT
-451 EKWYKWGKALN
+451 EKWYQWGKALN

-473 PETTLNFDGSIE
+473 PETTLNFDSSIE
-485 SIEHILPQN
+485 SIEHILPQK

-499 SAKEKN
+499 STKEKS
-505 WAKNPNIVHALG
+505 WAKNPHIVHALG
-517 NLLLMAKNANS
+517 NLLLIPKNANS
-528 SLSNKPFDEKRKEYL
+528 SLSNKPFNEKRKEYL

-552 AKNASFGVEQIK
+552 AKNASFGVAQIK

-575 ARYRI
+575 VRYNI
-580 AELVDESTIK
+580 AELVGESAIK
-590 AFKNALLKTLDDASL
+590 AFKNALLKD
-605 KNKGSIFSASNH
+605 I
-617 NKEEQAMLKR
+617 E

>member
-1 MELLDLDGVIEKGVF
+1 MELLNLDGVIEKGVF

-26 WQMRQL
+26 WQIRQL

-46 NQFHYMHSLTL
+46 NKFHYMHSLTL
-57 RELENEFENS
+57 RELENELEDS

-79 TSLILLG
+79 TSLILLD
-86 LLAKTTQNKDP
+86 LLAKITQNKDP

-118 FRAITEEEKDLEAFK
+118 FRAITEEEKDLERFQ
-133 TSFYAKNLIEA
+133 TSFYAKNLIDA

-155 PIETLEKM
+155 PIEALEKM

-170 MLFSVVGLN
+170 MLFSVVELN
-179 DSRIDPFSSF
+179 DNRIDPFSSF

-211 VAHKICEG
+211 VAHKICDG
-219 KKLEKLQQE
+219 KKLEKLQNE
-228 INDTYTLIYHDLRQF
+228 INDTYTRIYHDLRQF
-243 EDDHLEGFLK
+243 EDAHLESFLK

-284 TNFND
+284 TNFDD
-289 EYEKID
+289 EYERID
-295 ELLLYLSYSSK
+295 DLLFYLSYSSK
-306 VWYFLHTLDDEE
+306 VWNFLHTLDEKSIALIVDDNKKLEM
-318 LRIEITPKMRG
+318 EITPKMRN
-329 LLDKMRRLNAL
+329 LLEKMRRLNAL
-340 NDNAFLPLLL
+340 SDNAFLPLLL

-363 EQPYTTKELEGL
+363 EQVYTTKELEGL
-375 LEHLERFGFLIYV
+375 LEYLERFGFLIYG

-402 AFKAIQAYRF
+402 AFEAFRAFRYGEENIV
-412 WGDKITIENLPT
+412 IEKLPT
-424 LEENFFNRQGNS
+424 LEKSFFKGEHS
-436 ALELLEESIH
+436 GLELLEESIH
-446 SLKNT
+446 SKKNT
-451 EKWYKWGKALN
+451 EKWYQWGKALN
-462 YLLYEYELHHN
+462 YLLYEYELYHN
-473 PETTLNFDGSIE
+473 PETTLNFDSSIE
-485 SIEHILPQN
+485 SIEHILPQK

-499 SAKEKN
+499 SAKEKS
-505 WAKNPNIVHALG
+505 WAKNPHIVHALG
-517 NLLLMAKNANS
+517 NLLLIAKNANS
-528 SLSNKPFDEKRKEYL
+528 SLSNKPFEEKRKQYL

-552 AKNASFGVEQIK
+552 AKNASFGVVQIK

-580 AELVDESTIK
+580 AELVGESAIK
-590 AFKNALLKTLDDASL
+590 AFKNALLKD
-605 KNKGSIFSASNH
+605 I
-617 NKEEQAMLKR
+617 E

>member
-26 WQMRQL
+26 WQMRQS

-57 RELENEFENS
+57 RESENEFESS

-118 FRAITEEEKDLEAFK
+118 FRAITEEENDLEAFK

-144 YAFFKE
+144 YEFFQE
-150 KISDT
+150 KIRNLPNT
-155 PIETLEKM
+155 TLNKLL
-163 FDALIKK
+163 DALTKK

-179 DSRIDPFSSF
+179 DNRIDPFSSF
-189 ETINNR
+189 ETIKNR

-211 VAHKICEG
+211 VAHKICDG

-284 TNFND
+284 TNFNE

-295 ELLLYLSYSSK
+295 DLLFYLSYSSK
-306 VWYFLHTLDDEE
+306 VWHFLRTLDEKSITLIVDDNKKLE
-318 LRIEITPKMRG
+318 IEITPKMRG

-340 NDNAFLPLLL
+340 SDNAFLPLLL

-375 LEHLERFGFLIYV
+375 LEYLERFGFLIYG

-394 AKNEWIEL
+394 AKNEWVEL
-402 AFKAIQAYRF
+402 AFEAFRAFRYGEENIV
-412 WGDKITIENLPT
+412 IENLPT
-424 LEENFFNRQGNS
+424 LEKSFFNRQGNS

-473 PETTLNFDGSIE
+473 PKTTLNFDGSIE

-517 NLLLMAKNANS
+517 NLLLI
-528 SLSNKPFDEKRKEYL
+528 
-543 KGSYSEKEV
+543 

-575 ARYRI
+575 AHYRI
-580 AELVDESTIK
+580 AELVGESAIK
-590 AFKNALLKTLDDASL
+590 AFKNALLKDI
-605 KNKGSIFSASNH
+605 K
-617 NKEEQAMLKR
+617 

>member
-1 MELLDLDGVIEKGVF
+1 MELLTLDGVIEKGVF

-26 WQMRQL
+26 WQERQL

-57 RELENEFENS
+57 RELENELESS

-86 LLAKTTQNKDP
+86 LLAKITQNKDP

-118 FRAITEEEKDLEAFK
+118 FRAITEEEDLEKFK
-133 TSFYAKNLIEA
+133 TSFYAKNLIDA

-155 PIETLEKM
+155 PIEALEKM

-211 VAHKICEG
+211 VAHKICDEED
-219 KKLEKLQQE
+219 LENLKNE
-228 INDTYTLIYHDLRQF
+228 INDTYTRIYYDLRQF
-243 EDDHLEGFLK
+243 EDAHLESFLK

-260 GEKGDFKKRL
+260 GENSKFKERL
-270 LEMEFN
+270 LNTAFD
-276 AHKRYTDN
+276 AHKKYDDLY
-284 TNFND
+284 D
-289 EYEKID
+289 EYEKIND
-295 ELLLYLSYSSK
+295 LLLYLSYSSK
-306 VWYFLHTLDDEE
+306 VWYFLHTLDDKE

-340 NDNAFLPLLL
+340 SDNAFLPLLL
-350 SLLTIQRAGKSAN
+350 SLLTIQLAVRSGS
-363 EQPYTTKELEGL
+363 ERHYTTKELEGL
-375 LEHLERFGFLIYV
+375 LEYLERFGFLIYG

-394 AKNEWIEL
+394 AKNEWIGL
-402 AFKAIQAYRF
+402 AFKAIQACRF

-424 LEENFFNRQGNS
+424 LEKNFFKGEHS
-436 ALELLEESIH
+436 GLKLLENNINFNNA
-446 SLKNT
+446 K
-451 EKWYKWGKALN
+451 KWYEWKNALN
-462 YLLYEYELHHN
+462 YLLYEYELYHN
-473 PETTLNFDGSIE
+473 PETTLNFDSSLE
-485 SIEHILPQN
+485 SIEHILPQK

-499 SAKEKN
+499 SAKEKS
-505 WAKNPNIVHALG
+505 WAKNPHIVHALG
-517 NLLLMAKNANS
+517 NLLLIPKNANS
-528 SLSNKPFDEKRKEYL
+528 SLSNKPFEEKRKQYL
-543 KGSYSEKEV
+543 NSYSEKEV
-552 AKNASFGVEQIK
+552 AKNASFGVVEIQQ
-564 ERSEK
+564 RSEK

-575 ARYRI
+575 ARYNI
-580 AELVDESTIK
+580 AELVGEDAIK
-590 AFKNALLKTLDDASL
+590 DFKNAILKEI
-605 KNKGSIFSASNH
+605 K
-617 NKEEQAMLKR
+617 

>member
-26 WQMRQL
+26 WQDRQL

-57 RELENEFENS
+57 REIENELEDS

-118 FRAITEEEKDLEAFK
+118 FRAIAEEEKDLEAFK
-133 TSFYAKNLIEA
+133 TSFYAKNLIDA
-144 YAFFKE
+144 YAFLKE

-155 PIETLEKM
+155 PVGTLEKM

-170 MLFSVVGLN
+170 MLFSVVELN
-179 DSRIDPFSSF
+179 DNRIDPFSSF

-219 KKLEKLQQE
+219 KKLEKLQNE
-228 INDTYTLIYHDLRQF
+228 INDTYTRIYYDLRFF
-243 EDDHLEGFLK
+243 EDTHLGDFLK
-253 HFVAYYY
+253 YFVAYYY

-295 ELLLYLSYSSK
+295 ELLFYLSYSSK
-306 VWYFLHTLDDEE
+306 VWNFLHTLDEKSITLIVDDNKKLE
-318 LRIEITPKMRG
+318 IEITPKMRN

-340 NDNAFLPLLL
+340 SDNAFLPLLL

-375 LEHLERFGFLIYV
+375 LEHLERFGFLIYG

-412 WGDKITIENLPT
+412 WGDKITIEDLPA
-424 LEENFFNRQGNS
+424 LEKNFFNRQGNS

-446 SLKNT
+446 SKKNT
-451 EKWYKWGKALN
+451 EKWYQWGKALN

-473 PETTLNFDGSIE
+473 PETTLNFNGSIE
-485 SIEHILPQN
+485 SIEHILPQK

-499 SAKEKN
+499 SAKEKD

-528 SLSNKPFDEKRKEYL
+528 SLSNNPFDEKRKEYL

-575 ARYRI
+575 AHYRI
-580 AELVDESTIK
+580 AELVGESAIK
-590 AFKNALLKTLDDASL
+590 AFKNALLKDI
-605 KNKGSIFSASNH
+605 K
-617 NKEEQAMLKR
+617 

>member
-1 MELLDLDGVIEKGVF
+1 MELLNLDGVIEKGVF

-26 WQMRQL
+26 WQIRQL

-46 NQFHYMHSLTL
+46 DKFHYMHSLTL
-57 RELENEFENS
+57 RESENEFES
-67 AFEIIDGQQRLA
+67 STFEIIDGQQRLA

-118 FRAITEEEKDLEAFK
+118 FRAITEEEDLEKFK
-133 TSFYAKNLIEA
+133 TSFYAKNLIDA

-155 PIETLEKM
+155 PVGTLERM

-179 DSRIDPFSSF
+179 DNRIDPFSSF

-243 EDDHLEGFLK
+243 EDAHLESFLK

-284 TNFND
+284 TNFD
-289 EYEKID
+289 EEYEKID
-295 ELLLYLSYSSK
+295 DLLFYLSYSSK
-306 VWYFLHTLDDEE
+306 VWNFLHTLDEKSIALIVDDNKKLEM
-318 LRIEITPKMRG
+318 EITPKMRN
-329 LLDKMRRLNAL
+329 LLEKMRRLNAL

-375 LEHLERFGFLIYV
+375 LEYLERFGFLIYG
-388 VAGKNT
+388 VAGKNA

-402 AFKAIQAYRF
+402 AFMAFKAYRY
-412 WGDKITIENLPT
+412 GEENTAIKDLPT
-424 LEENFFNRQGNS
+424 LEKNFFKGEHS
-436 ALELLEESIH
+436 GLELLEEYIH
-446 SLKNT
+446 SKKNT
-451 EKWYKWGKALN
+451 EKWYQWGKALN

-473 PETTLNFDGSIE
+473 PETTLNFDSSLE

-499 SAKEKN
+499 SAKEKS

-517 NLLLMAKNANS
+517 NLLLIPKNANS

-552 AKNASFGVEQIK
+552 AKNASFGVAQIK

-575 ARYRI
+575 AHYRI
-580 AELVDESTIK
+580 AELVGESVIK
-590 AFKNALLKTLDDASL
+590 AFKNALLKD
-605 KNKGSIFSASNH
+605 I
-617 NKEEQAMLKR
+617 E